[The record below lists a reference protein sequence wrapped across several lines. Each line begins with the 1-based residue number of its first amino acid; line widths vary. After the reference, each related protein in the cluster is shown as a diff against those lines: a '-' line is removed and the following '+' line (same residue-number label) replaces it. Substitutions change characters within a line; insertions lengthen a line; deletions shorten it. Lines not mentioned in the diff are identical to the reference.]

1 MKTYIINILSFLILI
16 YIFLSSTYGIYF
28 TFLYT
33 KDHNFIESL
42 FIGPIIGT
50 FKGFLFP
57 FYI

>member
-1 MKTYIINILSFLILI
+1 MKTYIINILSFLLLI
-16 YIFLSSTYGIYF
+16 YIFLSSVYGFYF
-28 TFLYT
+28 TYLYT
-33 KDHNFIESL
+33 KNHSFIESL